1 MAEGGGRS
9 RGLFRRQRDTP
20 VDPSRPAPTGPGDAE
35 SSDAPRLA
43 PTVAGWDGEDDLWDD
58 EVWPDPAPKRRGA
71 RRTGE
76 MFDNRAPRT
85 SPWDE
90 AEIDTSPAGL
100 AQAEQL
106 DAWVE
111 TEPEDSWDAPATN
124 KSSRLRAP
132 RPEREPGDQS
142 PPTRVSRGAKT
153 AKSTEPREEPSNER
167 PAEKP
172 IEQPT
177 ATAND
182 APAVFPVVESES
194 PVHPSLAA
202 TPAPG
207 VPNRQAE
214 PAADLRPDLNEFVN
228 VEDLDDTDW
237 EPVGAPTSTGPSGP
251 DLQGPVVADGPV
263 VAEAPVA
270 SPVPAPPP
278 LSAPSEPEPQ
288 ARVEPTQ
295 EPAPSNA
302 LPSWTGYRPNAPK
315 PTPAPVLSEADESA
329 PPVAP
334 ESTPT
339 TMLSESRGVGP
350 FDGGGYLTNPDAE
363 PPDSWRTD
371 EEELSLAGTA
381 AAAEMV
387 ASESGWDNDEAAPE
401 TSNWSDDPPL
411 DAGSDGGA
419 GGVTD
424 GSRVDYGQLYEPRAP
439 EIEPAAAPATA
450 SFTELPRGVLITN
463 NSWANLVTTSGL
475 CLAVV
480 GGIWQLLAMAS
491 GVSGRFDSGTD
502 FLHKVGAGLARTGPV
517 QGLVLL
523 VAAVL
528 VALPSFFG
536 DRNART
542 FDDAAGTA
550 LGICAASAIL
560 GAIGA
565 VMTFRYGIH
574 IVDTNGQVTTAI
586 TLSLLSDLVATAGV
600 ALAAFATAL
609 MALRTRR

>member
-1 MAEGGGRS
+1 MADGGGRS

-20 VDPSRPAPTGPGDAE
+20 ADPSRPTPTRPGDAE

-43 PTVAGWDGEDDLWDD
+43 PPADGWDGEDDLWDD

-90 AEIDTSPAGL
+90 EETDTSPAGL
-100 AQAEQL
+100 AQTEQL

-111 TEPEDSWDAPATN
+111 TEPEESWDAPATN
-124 KSSRLRAP
+124 KSSRLRAQ
-132 RPEREPGDQS
+132 RTERESGDQS
-142 PPTRVSRGAKT
+142 PPTKVSRGAKT
-153 AKSTEPREEPSNER
+153 AKSTGPREEPSNER

-177 ATAND
+177 VTAND
-182 APAVFPVVESES
+182 DQAVFSVVESEA
-194 PVHPSLAA
+194 PAPPSSAA
-202 TPAPG
+202 IAAPG
-207 VPNRQAE
+207 VATRQAE
-214 PAADLRPDLNEFVN
+214 PTPGLRPELNELVN
-228 VEDLDDTDW
+228 VDELDDTDW
-237 EPVGAPTSTGPSGP
+237 EPVGASTSTGPSEP
-251 DLQGPVVADGPV
+251 NLQGPVVA
-263 VAEAPVA
+263 ESPVA
-270 SPVPAPPP
+270 SPVPAPSPRF
-278 LSAPSEPEPQ
+278 APAVPAPEAQ
-288 ARVEPTQ
+288 VEPAKA
-295 EPAPSNA
+295 PAPSNA
-302 LPSWTGYRPNAPK
+302 LPSWTGYRPNPPK
-315 PTPAPVLSEADESA
+315 STPEPVLSEAHESD
-329 PPVAP
+329 PPVAT
-334 ESTPT
+334 EATPT

-350 FDGGGYLTNPDAE
+350 FDGGGYLTSPDAV

-387 ASESGWDNDEAAPE
+387 ARESGWDDDEAAPE

-411 DAGSDGGA
+411 AADSDTGA
-419 GGVTD
+419 VVNGD
-424 GSRVDYGQLYEPRAP
+424 DSRVDYGQLYEPRAP
-439 EIEPAAAPATA
+439 EKVLSAAPATT
-450 SFTELPRGVLITN
+450 SFTELPRGVLIAN

-491 GVSGRFDSGTD
+491 GVSSRSFDSSTD
-502 FLHKVGAGLARTGPV
+502 FLHKVGAGLGRTGPV
-517 QGLVLL
+517 HGLVLL

-542 FDDAAGTA
+542 LDDAAGTA

-574 IVDTNGQVTTAI
+574 TADTNGQVTTAI
-586 TLSLLSDLVATAGV
+586 TLSFLSDLVATAGV